1 MSVMVFDLVQCVQ
14 LQPELSLL
22 QCMSSLTGHLLG
34 IEKVIIDSEALSFK
48 ISCQALDPRKVL
60 AHSNLDSDSLA
71 YRNGT
76 DAQDSQVQ
84 Y

>member
-1 MSVMVFDLVQCVQ
+1 
-14 LQPELSLL
+14 
-22 QCMSSLTGHLLG
+22 
-34 IEKVIIDSEALSFK
+34 LSFK
-48 ISCQALDPRKVL
+48 ISCQALDPRKAL